1 MKKRISE
8 WARSLF
14 AFCKKESQTTATVS
28 SEQAEMPATLQASL
42 LAPSDW
48 ERIERAMEQGLSL
61 TCQALACKKGG
72 YTVSVLGT
80 YAFLP
85 KSLAHYKKTHTPD
98 RVLGRQFQVYVRSI
112 KDTNILVSH
121 VEFVKDAYDR
131 LSVGDVFDAIVAKI
145 LDRSLLVY
153 IPENELYATVSQVEL
168 SWSLEATTGDYY
180 PGQPIKVR
188 IIKKDAIENIH
199 ASIRQAGESN
209 PYEKCINEYHEGDVL
224 TGNVINVVDFGVF
237 VKLTEGVVGLLHRS
251 EISWK
256 DQSSNLKNIFKFGD
270 IVKVIVC
277 RVDRQQ
283 GRIFLSLKRLNQS
296 LVAASLVTGSIHAAC
311 VTKITD
317 KDVCLELPY
326 GVNTKIRLINFLK
339 AGLEVPE
346 EGEKVSVQILSYI
359 EKDNEAKVVLKTD
372 KPQ

>member
-209 PYEKCINEYHEGDVL
+209 PYEKWINEYH
-224 TGNVINVVDFGVF
+224 
-237 VKLTEGVVGLLHRS
+237 
-251 EISWK
+251 
-256 DQSSNLKNIFKFGD
+256 
-270 IVKVIVC
+270 
-277 RVDRQQ
+277 
-283 GRIFLSLKRLNQS
+283 
-296 LVAASLVTGSIHAAC
+296 
-311 VTKITD
+311 
-317 KDVCLELPY
+317 
-326 GVNTKIRLINFLK
+326 
-339 AGLEVPE
+339 
-346 EGEKVSVQILSYI
+346 
-359 EKDNEAKVVLKTD
+359 
-372 KPQ
+372 